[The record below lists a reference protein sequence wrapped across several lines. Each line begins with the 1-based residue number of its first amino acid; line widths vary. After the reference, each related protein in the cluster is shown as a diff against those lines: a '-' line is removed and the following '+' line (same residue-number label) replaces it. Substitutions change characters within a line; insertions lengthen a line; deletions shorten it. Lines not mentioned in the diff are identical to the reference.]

1 MIFDDW
7 VKETLGIKP
16 CEITH
21 ITPEEQK
28 KIKFTV
34 SADDLI
40 NLWNAGVENGS
51 KEITVLINA
60 ERERQ
65 EKCDDIH

>member
-1 MIFDDW
+1 MIFDDFDDW
-7 VKETLGIKP
+7 VKETLGIKSY
-16 CEITH
+16 EITH

-40 NLWNAGVENGS
+40 NLWNAGVENGMKG
-51 KEITVLINA
+51 KE
-60 ERERQ
+60 E
-65 EKCDDIH
+65 

>member
-1 MIFDDW
+1 MIFDDFDDW

-21 ITPEEQK
+21 MTPEEQK
-28 KIKFTV
+28 KIKFIV

-40 NLWNAGVENGS
+40 NLWNAGVENGMKGD
-51 KEITVLINA
+51 KE
-60 ERERQ
+60 
-65 EKCDDIH
+65 K